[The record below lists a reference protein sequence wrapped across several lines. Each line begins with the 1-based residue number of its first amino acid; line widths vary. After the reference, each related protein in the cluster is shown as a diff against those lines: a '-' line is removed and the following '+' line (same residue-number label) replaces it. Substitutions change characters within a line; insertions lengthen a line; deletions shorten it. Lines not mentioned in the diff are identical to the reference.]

1 MTELDVA
8 AAPVQVR
15 PSAFI
20 REDRE
25 ARTFRV
31 HRSALRDQSVF
42 DLERQEIWGKMWLY
56 LGHESEIANDNDFV
70 VRTLGGRPLIFCR
83 DSEGAVRV
91 YYNSC
96 PHRGTTLCRETEGN
110 NRFFRCFYH
119 AWTFDTKGNLVSLPG
134 PDGYP
139 DDDDFKERLTLR
151 EVAHVES
158 LRGFVFVNFDPAAGP
173 LADHLG
179 SAADFIELVADH
191 NAEGMEVLPGTQRYR
206 VWGNWKLAVENAM
219 DGYHFAP
226 THITFVDYLKR
237 TGYKVSDEGGKNL
250 RLDNGHSTL
259 LLTGHSGR
267 AGMQW
272 EPRFGEEERLRIE
285 ANRVELDARLGTERA
300 ARVADV
306 SRILYVFPNLI
317 LFDIEALSI
326 RRLEPT
332 APDRTEVDAWEL
344 APFGEPPDA
353 RALRNRVLVSFIGPG
368 GLATPDDIE
377 AYEAIQRGI
386 NATAD
391 DPRLGFDWNDISRG
405 MVNDDVSP
413 LGRSIDEGGI
423 RHFWR
428 HWDAA
433 LSGNPVPP
441 LPVDNTGATS

>member
-1 MTELDVA
+1 MTQIDVPTTT
-8 AAPVQVR
+8 PVEVRR
-15 PSAFI
+15 PSLDGPFI
-20 REDRE
+20 KEDTE

-31 HRSALRDQSVF
+31 HRSALRSPEVF
-42 DLERQEIWGKMWLY
+42 ALEQERIWGRTWLY
-56 LGHESEIANDNDFV
+56 LGHESEIPNPNDFV

-83 DSEGAVRV
+83 DADGGVRV

-119 AWTFDTKGNLVSLPG
+119 AWTFNTSGELVSLPG
-134 PDGYP
+134 ADGYP
-139 DDDDFKERLTLR
+139 DGDDFRERLTLR
-151 EVAHVES
+151 TVAKVES
-158 LRGFVFVNFDPAAGP
+158 LRGFVFVNFDPDAGP

-179 SAADFIELVADH
+179 NAADYIELVADH
-191 NAEGMEVLPGTQRYR
+191 NATGMEVIPGTQRYK

-219 DGYHFAP
+219 DGYHFTP

-237 TGYKVSDEGGKNL
+237 TGYTTSDEGGKNQ
-250 RLDNGHSTL
+250 RLDNGHSVL

-272 EPRFGEEERLRIE
+272 EPRFGEAERIRIE
-285 ANRVELDARLGTERA
+285 ENRVELEERLGVERA

-332 APDRTEVDAWEL
+332 AADRTEVDAWEL
-344 APFGEPPDA
+344 APLGEPEEA

-386 NATAD
+386 VATAGD
-391 DPRLGFDWNDISRG
+391 QRLGHDWNDISRG
-405 MVNDDVSP
+405 MVDDDKP
-413 LGRSIDEGGI
+413 GPGRSIDEGGI

-428 HWDAA
+428 KWNDAI
-433 LSGNPVPP
+433 SERE
-441 LPVDNTGATS
+441 S